1 MSGILL
7 VVQPLPIGVREPDRY
22 PSCRQVRPQGVSD
35 QQADWSEA
43 GQRHPDP
50 GDSQRPGLANA
61 EFRRN
66 AGYVAAFAQAAA

>member
-1 MSGILL
+1 
-7 VVQPLPIGVREPDRY
+7 
-22 PSCRQVRPQGVSD
+22 VSD